1 MAIAPEIEA
10 GITSPPRMAGQRG
23 TRATNNQTKKR
34 KLDAQETVCRP
45 QFNTIL
51 AQGIVWKPSSVKHE
65 DLEKLVDAGL
75 LQPQAI
81 AFWRADPGAI
91 WPFNEHYE
99 IVVFTSFYE
108 RGFATPAHDFLRGLL
123 FFYGLELIHL
133 NPNSI
138 LLVSIYIHLC
148 EAFLGIDPHFD
159 LWHHLFHVKP
169 DPITF
174 VGGATFQL
182 CQGREQST
190 STSST

>member
-1 MAIAPEIEA
+1 
-10 GITSPPRMAGQRG
+10 MAGQRG
-23 TRATNNQTKKR
+23 TRVTNNQTKKR

-45 QFNTIL
+45 QFNMIP
-51 AQGIVWKPSSVKHE
+51 AQGIMWKPSSVKHE

-75 LQPQAI
+75 LQPQTI
-81 AFWRADPGAI
+81 TFWRADPGAV

-99 IVVFTSFYE
+99 IMVFTSFYE
-108 RGFATPAHDFLRGLL
+108 RRFAMPAHDFLRGLL

-138 LLVSIYIHLC
+138 LQVSIYIHLC